1 MILLSRVDVPHELYA
16 CTGMLKVIKDKII
29 HVSLNEKLTRNL
41 KPFVFFLHVYIHV
54 GSFFHF
60 VDINDG

>member
-1 MILLSRVDVPHELYA
+1 
-16 CTGMLKVIKDKII
+16 MLKVIKDKII

-41 KPFVFFLHVYIHV
+41 KPFVFLHVYVHV

-60 VDINDG
+60 VDVNDG

>member
-1 MILLSRVDVPHELYA
+1 MILVSRVNVPHEFFA

-29 HVSLNEKLTRNL
+29 HLSLNEKLTRNL
-41 KPFVFFLHVYIHV
+41 KPFFYMYKIHV

-60 VDINDG
+60 VDVNEG